1 MAASALNL
9 TDKNG
14 KTSATDLPVGLY
26 LLVETKVP
34 EMVTSTVNPFFVSL
48 PIATISGNDNSSS
61 PEGGTKW
68 NYDVAVY
75 PKNETGIPPLEKA
88 VREANA
94 DTGKNNGTAS
104 ITDGFAHTATGSAGD
119 LMEYQFIST
128 LPTITSK
135 ATALS
140 VYSFYDSLSEGLTY
154 SKDTGVTV
162 EFFTDKDC
170 TDKVASWAMDS
181 GKFTVAYSEDGR
193 HMTIGVTDMG
203 LTEVNN
209 FISGPSE
216 QRILNRQNHD
226 SESPEITI
234 QEPPKPRCSNTDSNH
249 TENNDNHLSFPSE
262 RTEEN
267 RSPLY
272 SDYYSFFR
280 ERLDID
286 VICHDKPADAD
297 LTEELLTLIVDTY
310 CTSQKRIRIGRD
322 DKPIEVVR
330 SQFMKLNAEHIRFVI
345 RGLHENRTKVKN
357 IRQYLLSAIYNA
369 PLTMSGYYTARVS
382 HDLYHCDL
390 PLEPGAS
397 L

>member
-1 MAASALNL
+1 MHDYFYGVQAEQFTFYRIPKVLFTDERYKNISVDAKTLYGILLDRMNLSA
-9 TDKNG
+9 KNG
-14 KTSATDLPVGLY
+14 WLDEKGRVY
-26 LLVETKVP
+26 II
-34 EMVTSTVNPFFVSL
+34 F
-48 PIATISGNDNSSS
+48 TIEEIMKALGCADN
-61 PEGGTKW
+61 
-68 NYDVAVY
+68 
-75 PKNETGIPPLEKA
+75 
-88 VREANA
+88 
-94 DTGKNNGTAS
+94 
-104 ITDGFAHTATGSAGD
+104 
-119 LMEYQFIST
+119 
-128 LPTITSK
+128 K
-135 ATALS
+135 ATKL
-140 VYSFYDSLSEGLTY
+140 LNELENKCGLIERKRQGLTKPNLIY
-154 SKDTGVTV
+154 VK
-162 EFFTDKDC
+162 
-170 TDKVASWAMDS
+170 
-181 GKFTVAYSEDGR
+181 
-193 HMTIGVTDMG
+193 
-203 LTEVNN
+203 N

-216 QRILNRQNHD
+216 QRILNRENHD

-234 QEPPKPRCSNTDSNH
+234 QGPPKPRCSNTDSNH

-286 VICHDKPADAD
+286 VICHDKPAEAD

-330 SQFMKLNAEHIRFVI
+330 SQFMKLNAEHIRLVV